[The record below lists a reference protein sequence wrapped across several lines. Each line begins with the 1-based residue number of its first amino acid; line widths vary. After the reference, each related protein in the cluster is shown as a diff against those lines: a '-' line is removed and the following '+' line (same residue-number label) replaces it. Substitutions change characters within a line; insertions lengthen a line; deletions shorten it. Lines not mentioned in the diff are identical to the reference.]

1 MVDQLEKIIGQPHAV
16 NQLNELI
23 KNNRIPHALFFS
35 GPSGVGKFFSAIHFI
50 KATTKIEHHKRISNF
65 EEPFVKYIIP
75 LPRGKDEKPE
85 HSATERLTEKQIEDL
100 RNQLEL
106 KKKNLYHKIYIE
118 GANNIKISSIREIK
132 KFLSLDYSDV
142 TNRFIVIEDAHLMN
156 KEAQNALLKS
166 LEEPPVGVIFIL
178 ITPNEERLFSTI
190 ISRCWRIKFNS
201 LSTDLVS
208 KVLIDYFNT
217 SPDLA
222 KKVSLFSSGSVQK
235 AIELIEND
243 MQSLVESTV
252 QFLRFSLAGWYNSA
266 YMELKNST
274 DDFDRNKVKE
284 IFNLINIWLV
294 DAQKNKLS
302 INNYYY
308 DEHKETFE
316 RFNKNFPRAEIIK
329 ISSEVDKAIQLMDKN
344 ILLNVIILNLIL
356 KLRSIS
362 IWK

>member
-1 MVDQLEKIIGQPHAV
+1 MVDQLEKIIGQTHAV
-16 NQLNELI
+16 NQLKELI
-23 KNNRIPHALFFS
+23 KNKRIPHALLFS

-50 KATTKIEHHKRISNF
+50 KATTYIEHEKRICNF

-106 KKKNLYHKIYIE
+106 KKINLYHKVFIE

-132 KFLSLDYSDV
+132 KFLSLEYSDV
-142 TNRFIVIEDAHLMN
+142 TYRFIIIEDANLMN

-166 LEEPPVGVIFIL
+166 LEEPPDGVIFIL
-178 ITPNEERLFSTI
+178 ITPYEERLLPTI

-201 LSTDLVS
+201 LSSDLVS
-208 KVLIDYFNT
+208 KILIEYFNKST
-217 SPDLA
+217 DLA

-235 AIELIEND
+235 ALELIEND
-243 MQSLVESTV
+243 MQSLVESTI
-252 QFLRFSLAGWYNSA
+252 QFLRFSLAGWFNSA
-266 YMELKNST
+266 YNELKNAT

-284 IFNLINIWLV
+284 MFNLINIWLV

-302 INNYYY
+302 VNNYYY
-308 DEHKETFE
+308 DEHKETLE
-316 RFNKNFPRAEIIK
+316 RFNKNFPKAEIIK
-329 ISSEVDKAIQLMDKN
+329 ISSEIENAIQLMDKN

>member
-1 MVDQLEKIIGQPHAV
+1 MVDQLEKIIGQTHAV
-16 NQLNELI
+16 NQLKELI
-23 KNNRIPHALFFS
+23 KNKRIPHALLFS

-50 KATTKIEHHKRISNF
+50 KATTYIEHEKRISNF

-106 KKKNLYHKIYIE
+106 KKTNLYHKVFIE

-142 TNRFIVIEDAHLMN
+142 TYRFIIIEDAHLMN

-166 LEEPPVGVIFIL
+166 LEEPPDGVIFIL
-178 ITPNEERLFSTI
+178 ITPYEERLLPTI

-201 LSTDLVS
+201 LSSDLVS
-208 KVLIDYFNT
+208 KILIEYFNKST
-217 SPDLA
+217 DLA

-235 AIELIEND
+235 ALELIEND
-243 MQSLVESTV
+243 MQSLVESTI
-252 QFLRFSLAGWYNSA
+252 QFLRFSLAGWFNSA
-266 YMELKNST
+266 YNELKNAT

-284 IFNLINIWLV
+284 MFNLINIWLV

-302 INNYYY
+302 VNNYYY

-316 RFNKNFPRAEIIK
+316 RFNKNFPKAEIIK
-329 ISSEVDKAIQLMDKN
+329 ISSEIENAIQLMDKN